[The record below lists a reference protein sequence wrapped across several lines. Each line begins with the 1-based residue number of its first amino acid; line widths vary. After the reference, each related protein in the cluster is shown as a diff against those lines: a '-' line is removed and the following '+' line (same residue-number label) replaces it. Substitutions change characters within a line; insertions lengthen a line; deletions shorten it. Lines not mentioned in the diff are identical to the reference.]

1 MRRITPQQLMNG
13 KRRKKKQKR
22 DMDPVNLKK
31 AVFGLGGYRHNHPPS
46 ISLGNKVT
54 SSRDENCPRRGLVQ
68 FSSLGHVTSIPC
80 EKDDRAVISSVLVV
94 RSNGIPVPFI
104 NKN

>member
-31 AVFGLGGYRHNHPPS
+31 AMFGLGGYRHNHPPS
-46 ISLGNKVT
+46 ISLGNNFVHCNQNNLLFKEHTCV
-54 SSRDENCPRRGLVQ
+54 
-68 FSSLGHVTSIPC
+68 
-80 EKDDRAVISSVLVV
+80 VLLPN
-94 RSNGIPVPFI
+94 S
-104 NKN
+104 